1 MPNQRYLSYSQQG
14 HELQVTSQWKT
25 AKRNGSK
32 LQPKEYPKKKKYRKR
47 KAKRTNE
54 VLN

>member
-32 LQPKEYPKKKKYRKR
+32 LQPKEYPKKKKNKLL
-47 KAKRTNE
+47 KKE
-54 VLN
+54 S